1 MRILVI
7 SEVFWPEDFPVND
20 LVREW
25 AGMGHEVH
33 VITQYPSYPASYV
46 FEGYRNKGYQCE
58 DWEGVK
64 IHRYPFIEGYRDSKV
79 RKILNYCS
87 FVRGG
92 KRVADALKEDFDCV
106 FVSQTGPLTVALPA
120 LHLKKRKGT
129 PVNIWTFDIWPD
141 VVWSYGIPKN
151 RITEFLLDRIIRRVY
166 TGCDRIFV
174 SSKRFAATI
183 AKYTDRECIYAPS
196 WLRPVQEVES
206 DLRLPR
212 DKFNFT
218 FTGNVSRYQ
227 NLVNTVEGFHKAGL
241 ENAQLNIVGDGSF
254 LEEVKKTAGRLGA
267 RNVVF
272 HGRKPYDQMYD
283 ILMQSDVLVL
293 PLMPQAGVEKTEPYK
308 LQSYLQAGKP
318 ILGILNGAGR
328 EIIEENHLGLCAH
341 PADTDGIARGF
352 REMLSFARSGGE
364 AVREAAKQLMDK
376 RYDKQV
382 TVRRLT
388 ENLAIK

>member
-1 MRILVI
+1 M
-7 SEVFWPEDFPVND
+7 
-20 LVREW
+20 
-25 AGMGHEVH
+25 
-33 VITQYPSYPASYV
+33 
-46 FEGYRNKGYQCE
+46 
-58 DWEGVK
+58 
-64 IHRYPFIEGYRDSKV
+64 
-79 RKILNYCS
+79 
-87 FVRGG
+87 
-92 KRVADALKEDFDCV
+92 
-106 FVSQTGPLTVALPA
+106 
-120 LHLKKRKGT
+120 
-129 PVNIWTFDIWPD
+129 
-141 VVWSYGIPKN
+141 
-151 RITEFLLDRIIRRVY
+151 Y

-174 SSKRFAATI
+174 SSKRFADTI